1 MIDVGLKVL
10 SNDVIDV
17 GYLGRNIMIMVV
29 VVVVVLFTLR
39 TSCFGISIQA
49 VKTAVCPV
57 RRKRIVLGILFWVFS
72 NPVIELQ

>member
-1 MIDVGLKVL
+1 MIVVDLKVL

-17 GYLGRNIMIMVV
+17 GYLGRNIIIMVV

-49 VKTAVCPV
+49 VKIAVCAAT
-57 RRKRIVLGILFWVFS
+57 RKPTIRDFILGFF
-72 NPVIELQ
+72 